1 MKTSRTVSREEGCMI
16 IVIIMLA
23 ALTSHLVMALQT
35 SRENERELSKRL
47 YNAVRNQRL
56 KP

>member
-1 MKTSRTVSREEGCMI
+1 MI

>member
-1 MKTSRTVSREEGCMI
+1 MI

-23 ALTSHLVMALQT
+23 VLTSHLVMALQT